1 MGKILSV
8 LIGLGLLALG
18 IWGLIAWSAQVLV
31 FVQAALVLMAII
43 IGLGI
48 FVFGLSEL
56 RAGVEE
62 PPVVETQPAPSAS
75 EPPSQQN

>member
-1 MGKILSV
+1 MGKVLSI
-8 LIGLGLLALG
+8 LIGLALLALG
-18 IWGLIAWSAQVLV
+18 IWGLISWSAQVLV

-56 RAGVEE
+56 RAGAEE
-62 PPVVETQPAPSAS
+62 PPSVETPTAS
-75 EPPSQQN
+75 SSPPPSPQ